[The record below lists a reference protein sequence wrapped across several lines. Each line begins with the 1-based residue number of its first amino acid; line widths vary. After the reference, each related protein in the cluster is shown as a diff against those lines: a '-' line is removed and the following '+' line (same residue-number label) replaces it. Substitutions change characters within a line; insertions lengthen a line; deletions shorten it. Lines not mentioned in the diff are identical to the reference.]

1 MDQNLGGGDAIE
13 HLNTVCCGFGC
24 SFGMSQKKGC
34 LTIYFPRGRKG
45 TGIGGRHTSGFLLSV
60 GLQVSIVLGLRIQ
73 SWVFVGPAGWAFC
86 LLKGD
91 LFLQI

>member
-13 HLNTVCCGFGC
+13 RLNTVCCGFGC

-60 GLQVSIVLGLRIQ
+60 GLQVSIVLGLHIQ